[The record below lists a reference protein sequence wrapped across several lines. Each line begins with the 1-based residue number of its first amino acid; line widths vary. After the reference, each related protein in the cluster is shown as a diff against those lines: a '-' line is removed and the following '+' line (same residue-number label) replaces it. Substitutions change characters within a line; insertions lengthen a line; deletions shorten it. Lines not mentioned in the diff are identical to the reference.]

1 MTNDTLEK
9 QTNRVA
15 DAIVELVERI
25 DGPVKLTR
33 VDREVAGFATHESR
47 SWAYVIERGDRET
60 VYWAGMTEAGSAALQ
75 KVLRGR
81 RVAIQPVSLLPY
93 LLEDGLIYEE
103 NWQPIVLLPAR
114 AANLDSPKWLVRA
127 SQDYVAMALQ
137 TPGWRLLK
145 PAPVSFTADQFSL

>member
-9 QTNRVA
+9 QTNRIA
-15 DAIVELVERI
+15 DAIVELVERT
-25 DGPVKLTR
+25 DGPVTLAR
-33 VDREVAGFATHESR
+33 VDREVAEFANHEPP
-47 SWAYVIERGDRET
+47 WWDYVIERGGATT
-60 VYWAGMTEAGSAALQ
+60 VYWGGMTEAGSAALQ

-81 RVAIQPVSLLPY
+81 RVAVQFVNLLPY
-93 LLEDGLIYEE
+93 LLDGLVDDEE

-127 SQDYVAMALQ
+127 SQDYVAIALD

>member
-9 QTNRVA
+9 HTNRIA
-15 DAIVELVERI
+15 NSIVELVERK
-25 DGPVKLTR
+25 DGPVTLAR
-33 VDREVAGFATHESR
+33 VDREVAGFAEHEQP
-47 SWAYVIERGDRET
+47 SWDYVIERGGAT
-60 VYWAGMTEAGSAALQ
+60 TIYWGGMTEAGSAALQ

-81 RVAIQPVSLLPY
+81 RVAVQFVSQLPY
-93 LLEDGLIYEE
+93 LVEGSLIDGE

-127 SQDYVAMALQ
+127 SQDYVAIALD

>member
-1 MTNDTLEK
+1 M
-9 QTNRVA
+9 
-15 DAIVELVERI
+15 
-25 DGPVKLTR
+25 
-33 VDREVAGFATHESR
+33 
-47 SWAYVIERGDRET
+47 
-60 VYWAGMTEAGSAALQ
+60 ALQ

-81 RVAIQPVSLLPY
+81 RVAIQFVSLLPY
-93 LLEDGLIYEE
+93 VLEDGLIYEE

-127 SQDYVAMALQ
+127 SQDCVAIALD

>member
-9 QTNRVA
+9 QTNRIA

-25 DGPVKLTR
+25 DGPVTL
-33 VDREVAGFATHESR
+33 VQVEREVPGFAGHAPPFYDHVVR
-47 SWAYVIERGDRET
+47 HAGRET
-60 VYWAGMTEAGSAALQ
+60 SYWYDMSEAGVGALQ

-81 RVAIQPVSLLPY
+81 RVAVQFVSQLLY
-93 LLEDGLIYEE
+93 LVEDGLIEEE

-127 SQDYVAMALQ
+127 SQDYVAIALD

-145 PAPVSFTADQFSL
+145 PEPVSFTADQFSL